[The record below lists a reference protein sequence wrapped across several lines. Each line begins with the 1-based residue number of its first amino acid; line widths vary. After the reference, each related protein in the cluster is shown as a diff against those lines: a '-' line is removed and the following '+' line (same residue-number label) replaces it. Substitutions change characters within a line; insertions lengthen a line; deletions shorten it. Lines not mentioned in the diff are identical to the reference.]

1 MRIDFPIRFFDADE
15 PTIWLTQQG
24 YITFDGANDWRFS
37 NHTLPNGD
45 NPEGMIAAWWDDLDV
60 LGPGGHL
67 KTQILGTAPN
77 RILVVEWRA
86 GIWLRGTQFANF
98 QIWLFEGSSTIE
110 FHYGELAHSLSATV
124 GIENKAE
131 TIGYQVPLGGAVCN
145 PSCNASHWPENSVVT
160 FAQGP
165 DLRTT
170 RVSGPM
176 EAFAGLPIPISAEV
190 ANVGGKPAMD
200 FTVRFYVSPTRE
212 LGPQSIELV
221 TLDGD
226 LRSLQPGESE
236 VWEASPRLP
245 ITLEEGQYYIIAEA
259 DPHRAVPET
268 NRGDNY
274 AAYGPFTIGLRAP
287 NLVVDWVEA
296 PDLVRPGESSTI
308 RWRVQNTGNLGAVAM
323 NYVVRLSSSNVNS
336 PVWKVIGS
344 GSIAALEMGQM
355 ELLTTEVTIPE
366 DVEPGVRYV
375 TVEINPDR
383 AVFEHEYGDN
393 FGISAPVV
401 VAQDD
406 FVVLTEELPPAQLQG
421 HYHVRLWAVGRSGS
435 PAWRMAEGSSLAP
448 GLALV
453 EEVGASGEVVTFL
466 SGVPSKSG
474 DFPFQMVVHFGETSV
489 VQNYDLVVEAPSH
502 ELRVVTEHL
511 AEAAFGFSYEDRLM
525 AIGGAPP
532 YTWELVK
539 GKLPLGMTLRSDGV
553 LSGRPEQDG
562 TFALTVRVRDW
573 VGRQAVEELELY
585 VASPAALTCVT
596 RRLEPLVLGESVE
609 IPLHAAGGRRNEQ
622 GGYIWSS
629 VDTSWLAT
637 EIGEETVFTREPPP
651 GLELTDDGVILG
663 KPSAFGS
670 FLWTVKVRDAA
681 GAEES
686 CTVRLDVPRDRGLTV
701 VTRRLPTAVAGKSYR
716 AQLEA
721 SGGDGQ
727 LTWSEFGD
735 GRVLEELELEF
746 DATGSLS
753 GTIPLSVLQGE
764 KEREFTVTVRVRDAA
779 NRIGVGV
786 VTLTV
791 REPGAATAELD
802 ADEGGCQAGAGTAAP
817 WAIALLCLVLLR
829 RRR

>member
-1 MRIDFPIRFFDADE
+1 PIYCS
-15 PTIWLTQQG
+15 L
-24 YITFDGANDWRFS
+24 GAS
-37 NHTLPNGD
+37 
-45 NPEGMIAAWWDDLDV
+45 MA
-60 LGPGGHL
+60 
-67 KTQILGTAPN
+67 
-77 RILVVEWRA
+77 
-86 GIWLRGTQFANF
+86 QFEV
-98 QIWLFEGSSTIE
+98 WLFEGSSTIE
-110 FHYGELAHSLSATV
+110 FHYGEIDPDGWTASM
-124 GIENKAE
+124 GIEN
-131 TIGYQVPLGGAVCN
+131 IGGTVGYEVPGATGSSCS
-145 PSCNASHWPENSVVT
+145 PSCNHTHWLKDSVVT
-160 FAQGP
+160 FSQGP
-165 DLRTT
+165 ELQ
-170 RVSGPM
+170 VSEVTGVQ
-176 EAFAGLPIPISAEV
+176 EAFAGLPMPMSARV
-190 ANVGGKPAMD
+190 TNVGGKPAEN

-366 DVEPGVRYV
+366 VVEPGVRYV

-435 PAWRMAEGSSLAP
+435 PAWRMAEGSSLPP

-474 DFPFQMVVHFGETSV
+474 DFPFRMREHFGETSV
-489 VQNYDLVVEAPSH
+489 VQSYDLVVEAPSH
-502 ELRVVTEHL
+502 ELRVVSEHL

-539 GKLPLGMTLRSDGV
+539 GELPLGMTLRSDGV

-786 VTLTV
+786 VALTV
-791 REPGAATAELD
+791 KEPEARVADTASE
-802 ADEGGCQAGAGTAAP
+802 EGGCQTAGGAP
-817 WAIALLCLVLLR
+817 LSWLASVLALAWLAR
-829 RRR
+829 RRI